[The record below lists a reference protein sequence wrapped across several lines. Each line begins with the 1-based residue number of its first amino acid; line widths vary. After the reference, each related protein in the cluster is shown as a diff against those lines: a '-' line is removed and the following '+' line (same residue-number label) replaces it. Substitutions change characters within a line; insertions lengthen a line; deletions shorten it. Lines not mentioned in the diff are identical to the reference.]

1 MRTKTSSTIVLS
13 TKTLAAAALALTL
26 ATSAS
31 ADTAPDKF
39 FSSKQLTVVEKVTPA
54 YPLFADRTGRDG
66 HAIVEFT
73 VAPDGSVTA
82 PAVRESSAPMF
93 SRAALEAIES
103 WQFEPVIDNGIAVP
117 VRTNVKFSFVPRT
130 E

>member
-1 MRTKTSSTIVLS
+1 MRIKTSNTIATS
-13 TKTLAAAALALTL
+13 AAVLALTL
-26 ATSAS
+26 ATSAAT
-31 ADTAPDKF
+31 ADSAPDKL
-39 FSSKQLTVVEKVTPA
+39 FSSKQLTVVEQVTPV

-82 PAVRESSAPMF
+82 PAVREASGRMF

-103 WQFEPVIDNGIAVP
+103 WHFEPVMDNGIAVP